1 MSRSGESGIQT
12 NPSRLE
18 RDAER
23 ALTRGCGDT
32 RMRLSTAAQALE
44 KLRAKQDGFPDQ
56 HTALLREPSL
66 IETRL
71 PYLEELVATGQ

>member
-1 MSRSGESGIQT
+1 
-12 NPSRLE
+12 
-18 RDAER
+18 
-23 ALTRGCGDT
+23 
-32 RMRLSTAAQALE
+32 MRLSTAAQALE